1 MQLHFSGFWGEVMR
15 VRITRA
21 LGQFIK
27 DCECT
32 AQEHGC
38 DENGIIRSGTG
49 MQHRL
54 EQLDW
59 RQELEYYFFPPK
71 IYNSE

>member
-1 MQLHFSGFWGEVMR
+1 MR

-27 DCECT
+27 DCEYT

-38 DENGIIRSGTG
+38 DENGIIRSIWYWDAAQIRAVG
-49 MQHRL
+49 L
-54 EQLDW
+54 EA
-59 RQELEYYFFPPK
+59 RT
-71 IYNSE
+71 